1 MSVKRPFKRSD
12 TFYFGQYQGKTVQF
26 VLSSDP
32 QYLKWLSGQ
41 GTKFEPEIEK
51 LLIKTPKNR

>member
-1 MSVKRPFKRSD
+1 MAIKKTFKRSD
-12 TFYFGQYQGKTVQF
+12 VLRFGQYQGKTVQY

-41 GTKFEPEIEK
+41 GTKFESVIEK
-51 LLIKTPKNR
+51 LLVKTPKNR